1 MHFKAALIFLIFCAF
16 HVNAAGMYYD
26 LNQDK
31 HRVCSLCLGCGGSSS
46 TYTIQNQADAQVLGS
61 CTVFTGSVAIAT
73 GVAGTINIPDV
84 LEITGDLNIQF
95 APNITAISA
104 DSLRHLDG
112 MFSIADAQQLST
124 INFPEL
130 TTIGNI
136 SWSGLPNTNTLNFSS
151 GISTASIV
159 SIQSTFLQSLTGLN
173 IRTVDSILISN
184 NHFLQQISIPLT
196 SVVNSLMIN
205 NNGDSCQL
213 DLSRLT
219 TVGDISISELP
230 SLALPSLGYISGS
243 FVLAGNSFSN
253 ITADNLNV
261 IKKDFTLTENPLLTS
276 MVFPGLLSVGQTFSS
291 YNNSNVTSI
300 KLGQMATA
308 GAINI
313 SGPLKE

>member
-1 MHFKAALIFLIFCAF
+1 
-16 HVNAAGMYYD
+16 
-26 LNQDK
+26 
-31 HRVCSLCLGCGGSSS
+31 
-46 TYTIQNQADAQVLGS
+46 
-61 CTVFTGSVAIAT
+61 
-73 GVAGTINIPDV
+73 
-84 LEITGDLNIQF
+84 
-95 APNITAISA
+95 
-104 DSLRHLDG
+104 
-112 MFSIADAQQLST
+112 
-124 INFPEL
+124 
-130 TTIGNI
+130 
-136 SWSGLPNTNTLNFSS
+136 
-151 GISTASIV
+151 
-159 SIQSTFLQSLTGLN
+159 
-173 IRTVDSILISN
+173 
-184 NHFLQQISIPLT
+184 
-196 SVVNSLMIN
+196 MIN

-291 YNNSNVTSI
+291 YNNSNVNSI
-300 KLGQMATA
+300 QLGQMATA